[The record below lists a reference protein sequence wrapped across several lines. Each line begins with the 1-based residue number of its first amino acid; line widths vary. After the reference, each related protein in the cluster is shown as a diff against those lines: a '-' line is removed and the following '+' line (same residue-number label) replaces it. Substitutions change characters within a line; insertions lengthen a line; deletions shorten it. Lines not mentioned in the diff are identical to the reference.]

1 MDTLRAL
8 RVLGL
13 PPSATAAD
21 IASAWRDLAKVWH
34 PDRFPHDA
42 RLRQKAGHNL
52 QRINEAHEVLRT
64 YDPSSTPKLAARVR
78 ESVAI
83 ILGMGE
89 LGDPP
94 ASPAVAD
101 QHLTPTAPIG
111 ARHSLWV
118 LGVGR
123 QRTTGEAGTRRRRV
137 PRGWLVALLVLV
149 VFALAVVSLLRSQQP
164 GVSGRDVVNEI
175 NLVRTNPGAYVAVL
189 EQTLP
194 LYEGNDLTRP
204 GRITLRTNEGPA
216 AVREAIA
223 ALRAQAP
230 LAPLTWSDG
239 LARAAADM
247 VASQGPTG
255 ATGHT
260 GTDGSTMTSRIERYG
275 QWGGSISEN
284 IDYAS
289 TSAREVIVALLV
301 DDGMRGRGH
310 RRNLLDPA
318 IRFAGAACGAHLSY
332 RTMCV
337 MDHAGVFTAAAN
349 KPPRTPPSGLPRP
362 R

>member
-13 PPSATAAD
+13 PPSATAED
-21 IASAWRDLAKVWH
+21 IGNAWRDLAKVWH
-34 PDRFPHDA
+34 PDRFPQDE
-42 RLRQKAGHNL
+42 RLQRKAGDNL
-52 QRINEAHEVLRT
+52 KRINEAREVLRN
-64 YDPSSTPKLAARVR
+64 YDPTATPKLAARVR

-94 ASPAVAD
+94 PPVAAAGPPF
-101 QHLTPTAPIG
+101 TPTAPIG
-111 ARHSLWV
+111 ARRSRRI
-118 LGVGR
+118 LGVGILR
-123 QRTTGEAGTRRRRV
+123 PTGEAGTRRRRDSRTWPIV
-137 PRGWLVALLVLV
+137 IAVVVVLVL
-149 VFALAVVSLLRSQQP
+149 AIVSLLRSQQP
-164 GVSGRDVVNEI
+164 AVSGRALVAEM
-175 NLVRTNPGAYVAVL
+175 NLLRTTPAAYITIL

-194 LYEGNDLTRP
+194 LYDGNDLTRP

-223 ALRAQAP
+223 ALRFQAP

-255 ATGHT
+255 ATGHV
-260 GTDGSTMTSRIERYG
+260 GADGSSMNSRIERQG
-275 QWGGSISEN
+275 QWSGSISEN

-289 TSAREVIVALLV
+289 ISAREVIVSLLV
-301 DDGMRGRGH
+301 DDGVSGRGH
-310 RRNLLDPA
+310 RRNLLDPT
-318 IRFAGAACGAHLSY
+318 IRFAGAACGPHLSY

-337 MDHAGVFTAAAN
+337 MDHAGSFTAAAS
-349 KPPRTPPSGLPRP
+349 KPARTPPSGLPRP